1 MCKATG
7 ASESSFMCLAWQ
19 VPGEATGDED
29 ELGLAPVYK
38 GSCVAK
44 MLAREPG
51 DEGKQ
56 RDLYVRRKQRKTHEI
71 ISDCP
76 GKKDYL
82 CRSK

>member
-1 MCKATG
+1 
-7 ASESSFMCLAWQ
+7 MCLAWQ

-51 DEGKQ
+51 DEEKQ
-56 RDLYVRRKQRKTHEI
+56 RFSGWEVSCADAFLV
-71 ISDCP
+71 
-76 GKKDYL
+76 
-82 CRSK
+82 